1 MNIADGLSMPYS
13 SSDMS
18 KTYDQKFRQF
28 LIFQYGLILFFLLVL
43 GLSWGLSLNHL
54 RGNRAFIVDGVN
66 KSQANLASIIAE
78 NLYQVLDQNKAIGL
92 IANDWMRT
100 RTDERFE
107 EVQSFIYSEQA
118 FNRIVFYD
126 LAGQV
131 IYQSSP
137 QQTEYVSSDE
147 IAALIQDLLNS
158 DQDLMFVPEA
168 LQVQR
173 GWQVPLLFRLQ
184 RAARS
189 EGVMLLEL
197 NLGYF
202 LNLFQNIDIGR
213 TGAILVSTSEG
224 TVLANYENGGLT
236 LIDSNFHKKNRSG
249 NYIETSYEVENY
261 PFVVTLRQSQSEALQ
276 EYDAYRVMHM
286 WLLGGVTLVVAI
298 VLFLVLQL
306 LKRKQHYLKVLSD
319 AYAENQQLVSRLEKE
334 HENAVSAASFDALT
348 GLYNRRVFS
357 SLAGHNLR
365 QARRNGLNLAVMFID
380 LDRFKPINDSL
391 GHKIGDMLLMTIADR
406 LKTCVRDTDIVA
418 RFGGDEFVVML
429 TGMKDTTRVAD
440 IAEKIIEDLSL
451 PCVLDGHQVSVTPSI
466 GISLYPCDG
475 EDIDGLV
482 RNADAAMYGAK
493 KTGRGSYC
501 FFDQSL
507 NRISPQQF
515 ELEQRIPAALK
526 ADEFV
531 LHYQPKVRLED
542 TRVVG
547 LEALIR
553 WDHPDYGLL
562 YPNDFINRVEE
573 SGAIVEV
580 GRWVLERACR
590 QIAEWRDQGV
600 DTVPV
605 AVNVS
610 PIEMNNRGYAEKF
623 IAIIDSHHLCADD
636 IHIEVTESAI
646 IENHQV
652 VMDNLELLAN
662 FGIHIALDDF
672 GKGFSSFHN
681 IRTLPL
687 STLKIDR
694 SFIQDIKNNS
704 SDNAIVTSA
713 ISLAKK
719 LKLSVVAEG
728 IESQD
733 QLIHLKLAGCDEVQ
747 GYLLSR
753 PVSPDQTK
761 SFLLNPYIKI

>member
-1 MNIADGLSMPYS
+1 MPFS
-13 SSDMS
+13 ASDVS
-18 KTYDQKFRQF
+18 KTYEQKFRQF
-28 LIFQYGLILFFLLVL
+28 VFFQYGLILFFLLVL
-43 GLSWGLSLNHL
+43 GLSWGLSLSHL
-54 RGNRAFIVDGVN
+54 RGNRSFIVKGVN
-66 KSQANLASIIAE
+66 KSQANLTSIIAE
-78 NLYQVLDQNKAIGL
+78 NLFQVLDQNKAIGL
-92 IANDWMRT
+92 IASDWMKSRA
-100 RTDERFE
+100 DNRFE
-107 EVQSFIYSEQA
+107 AIQSFIYSEQA

-126 LAGQV
+126 ASGQA

-137 QQTEYVSSDE
+137 VQGEKISSVE
-147 IAALIQDLLNS
+147 IGALVRKLINS
-158 DQDLMFVPEA
+158 DQDLMFFPESFRG
-168 LQVQR
+168 QR
-173 GWQVPLLFRLQ
+173 DWQIPLLFRLQ
-184 RAARS
+184 RAAES
-189 EGVMLLEL
+189 DGVMLLEL

-202 LNLFQNIDIGR
+202 LNLFQTIDIGR
-213 TGAILVSTSEG
+213 TGAIVISTSDG
-224 TVLANYENGGLT
+224 VVLASYENGGLA
-236 LIDSNFHKKNRSG
+236 LIDSNSPEKNRFARF
-249 NYIETSYEVENY
+249 IETSRKVENY
-261 PFVVTLRQSQSEALQ
+261 PFVVTLRQSQVEALQ
-276 EYDAYRVMHM
+276 DYDAYRSMHL
-286 WLLGGVTLVVAI
+286 WLLAGVTLVVII
-298 VLFLVLQL
+298 VLFLMLQL
-306 LKRKQHYLKVLSD
+306 LKRKRHYLKILSE
-319 AYAENQQLVSRLEKE
+319 AYAENQQLVARLEKE

-357 SLAGHNLR
+357 SLAAHNLR
-365 QARRNGLNLAVMFID
+365 QARRIGLNLAVLFID

-391 GHKIGDMLLMTIADR
+391 GHKIGDMLLKTIADR
-406 LKTCVRDTDIVA
+406 LKNCVRDTDIVA

-440 IAEKIIEDLSL
+440 IAEKIITDLSL

-466 GISLYPCDG
+466 GIALYPCDG
-475 EDIDGLV
+475 EEIDSLV

-526 ADEFV
+526 SDEFV

-562 YPNDFINRVEE
+562 YPNDFITHVEE
-573 SGAIVEV
+573 SGLIVEM
-580 GRWVLERACR
+580 GRWVLDRACR
-590 QIAEWRDQGV
+590 QIAEWRGLGLE
-600 DTVPV
+600 TVPV

-610 PIEMNNRGYAEKF
+610 PIEMNNKGYAEKF
-623 IAIIDSHHLCADD
+623 IAIIASHQLQAGD
-636 IHIEVTESAI
+636 IHIEITESAI
-646 IENHQV
+646 IENQQV
-652 VMDNLELLAN
+652 VMDNLEQLAR
-662 FGIHIALDDF
+662 FGIPIALDDF

-704 SDNAIVTSA
+704 SDNAIVSSA

-728 IESQD
+728 IESHD

-747 GYLLSR
+747 GYLFSR
-753 PVSPDQTK
+753 PVSPEQTK
-761 SFLLNPYIKI
+761 SFLLNPYMKI